1 MIEDFEYKFRE
12 IYFYIGAFG
21 ITQKPLYPWEM
32 ETASEVD
39 KLEFKIQ
46 VNKGFRIG
54 QSLILEEILKLYH
67 DKKQLKLEYMQARKV
82 KDEIQK
88 RLITNASKVVE
99 HRIKI
104 LRHLVDFIAWQM
116 LGHQYFKARRFHSGD
131 TSRPDLLETN
141 LKSVIEAVDYFHRK
155 DPINFALITDLTTFI
170 DVGDLLVSSEKSL
183 MIVECK
189 SGSVQWQVN
198 ALIHELGKDN
208 WKEVVENLVK
218 NKGKKKAGDMLKQA
232 SRTLNQLVKGS
243 RVANFLNNEEGK
255 DTFTDFKVDVYESKI
270 HIKNY
275 YNELIESFTK
285 SIVIGYNLN
294 VIENIVFYA
303 VIRNVSTNEGYKI
316 FTEMLDKLEMRAQK
330 IDYLHQLNIPI
341 KAPLFVKPFPKEVMI
356 ELLMGKVKLFLAIDL
371 DGLIQMFNERGLQA
385 RWMSRKETNKYLD
398 SKPQYIPYMNN
409 HQGILITI
417 DKHEIVLGS
426 QFLTKILLDNIT
438 PSSFIDQYK
447 SYHGEPIRKSSD
459 E

>member
-1 MIEDFEYKFRE
+1 MENFEHKFRE

-21 ITQKPLYPWEM
+21 ITQKPLYPWDM

-54 QSLILEEILKLYH
+54 QSLILEEILKLYY
-67 DKKQLKLEYMQARKV
+67 DKKQFKLEFRQARKV

-88 RLITNASKVVE
+88 RLITNASKLVE

-131 TSRPDLLETN
+131 KSRPDLLETN
-141 LKSVIEAVDYFHRK
+141 LESVIEVVNYFHRK

-183 MIVECK
+183 TIVECK
-189 SGSVQWQVN
+189 SGSVQGQVD
-198 ALIHELGKDN
+198 ALINELGKDN
-208 WKEVVENLVK
+208 WKVVVENLVK
-218 NKGKKKAGDMLKQA
+218 VKGKKRAGDMLKQA
-232 SRTLNQLVKGS
+232 SRTLNQMDKGT
-243 RVANFLNNEEGK
+243 RITTFLNKEEGK
-255 DTFTDFKVDVYESKI
+255 DTFTNSQVNIYESKI
-270 HIKNY
+270 PLQNY
-275 YNELIESFTK
+275 YEKLIESFTE
-285 SIVIGYNLN
+285 SIVSGYSLN
-294 VIENIVFYA
+294 VIENIVFYT
-303 VIRNVSTNEGYKI
+303 VIRNVSANEGYKI
-316 FTEMLDKLEMRAQK
+316 FTGLLDGLEIRSQN
-330 IDYLHQLNIPI
+330 IDYLHQLDIPI
-341 KAPLFVKPFPKEVMI
+341 KAPLFVKPFSKEIMI
-356 ELLMGKVKLFLAIDL
+356 ELLTGRIKLFLAIDL
-371 DGLIQMFNERGLQA
+371 DGLIQMFNERGIQA

-417 DKHEIVLGS
+417 NKHEIVLGS

>member
-1 MIEDFEYKFRE
+1 MENFEHKFRE

-21 ITQKPLYPWEM
+21 ITQKPLYPCDI

-54 QSLILEEILKLYH
+54 QSLILEEILKLYY
-67 DKKQLKLEYMQARKV
+67 DKKQLKKEFIQASKV

-88 RLITNASKVVE
+88 KLISNASKLVE

-131 TSRPDLLETN
+131 KNRPDLLETN
-141 LKSVIEAVDYFHRK
+141 LESVIESVDYFHRK

-170 DVGDLLVSSEKSL
+170 DVGDLLVSAEKSL
-183 MIVECK
+183 TIVECK

-198 ALIHELGKDN
+198 DLIDELGKDN

-218 NKGKKKAGDMLKQA
+218 NEGKKKAGDMLKQA
-232 SRTLNQLVKGS
+232 SRTLNQLDKGS
-243 RVANFLNNEEGK
+243 RVINFLNNEEGK
-255 DTFTDFKVDVYESKI
+255 DTFTDFEVNIYESKI
-270 HIKNY
+270 HIENY
-275 YNELIESFTK
+275 YNQLNQSFTK

-294 VIENIVFYA
+294 VIENIVFYS

-316 FTEMLDKLEMRAQK
+316 FTELLDKLEMRTHT
-330 IDYLHQLNIPI
+330 IDYLHQLNIAI
-341 KAPLFVKPFPKEVMI
+341 KAPLFVKPFPKEVII
-356 ELLMGKVKLFLAIDL
+356 ELLMGRIKLFLAIDL
-371 DGLIQMFNERGLQA
+371 DGLIQMFNERGIQA
-385 RWMSRKETNKYLD
+385 RWMSKKETNKYLD

-426 QFLTKILLDNIT
+426 QFLTKILLDNIL

-447 SYHGEPIRKSSD
+447 SYYGEPIRKSSD
-459 E
+459 K